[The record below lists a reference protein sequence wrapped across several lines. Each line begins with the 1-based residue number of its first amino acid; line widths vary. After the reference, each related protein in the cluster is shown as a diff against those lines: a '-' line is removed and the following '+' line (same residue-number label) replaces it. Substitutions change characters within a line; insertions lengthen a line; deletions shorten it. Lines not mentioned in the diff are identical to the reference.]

1 MSVKKNK
8 RNQNQCVAEGEMQLL
23 DKTRQLEEK
32 IESLEDTTQQ
42 MQEKLKKL
50 ENQYDALRQ
59 LINDTDTKMLI
70 KTTQQDRDI
79 QILQTKVTTISN
91 AKNEGN
97 TVNNMNKNTVDITA
111 PTFSG
116 NLKEEHPKQFLKDMH
131 NYLEHK
137 QITTNK
143 EKLIVIENNLRG
155 KAAKWYSM
163 IKDAALDEVTFS
175 ELFLKHFFSEN
186 HQWDIFI
193 KCTEAGKKPIKK
205 DFQEHFH
212 HWMAELKY
220 LDSPKMN
227 EEQAINLIT
236 KHFPI
241 SIQAYIQTTNERKF
255 LPIWEKLGELENSV
269 KQEEELIRHNE
280 KLPKQTYP
288 RQNNTYNRVPYSTGN
303 QNLKNTSA
311 LQNPYA
317 QRPAQTHGNNHKSNI
332 RQLTT
337 EQSDYNDDTITSDRE
352 DIDEDHDVTKNWE
365 QGTAEIDRPQS

>member
-1 MSVKKNK
+1 
-8 RNQNQCVAEGEMQLL
+8 
-23 DKTRQLEEK
+23 
-32 IESLEDTTQQ
+32 
-42 MQEKLKKL
+42 
-50 ENQYDALRQ
+50 
-59 LINDTDTKMLI
+59 
-70 KTTQQDRDI
+70 
-79 QILQTKVTTISN
+79 
-91 AKNEGN
+91 
-97 TVNNMNKNTVDITA
+97 MNKNTVDITA

-116 NLKEEHPKQFLKDMH
+116 DLKEEHPKQFLKDMH

-155 KAAKWYSM
+155 KAAKWHSM

-280 KLPKQTYP
+280 KHPKQTYP

-303 QNLKNTSA
+303 QNFKNTSA

>member
-1 MSVKKNK
+1 
-8 RNQNQCVAEGEMQLL
+8 
-23 DKTRQLEEK
+23 
-32 IESLEDTTQQ
+32 
-42 MQEKLKKL
+42 
-50 ENQYDALRQ
+50 
-59 LINDTDTKMLI
+59 
-70 KTTQQDRDI
+70 
-79 QILQTKVTTISN
+79 
-91 AKNEGN
+91 
-97 TVNNMNKNTVDITA
+97 
-111 PTFSG
+111 
-116 NLKEEHPKQFLKDMH
+116 
-131 NYLEHK
+131 
-137 QITTNK
+137 
-143 EKLIVIENNLRG
+143 
-155 KAAKWYSM
+155 
-163 IKDAALDEVTFS
+163 
-175 ELFLKHFFSEN
+175 
-186 HQWDIFI
+186 
-193 KCTEAGKKPIKK
+193 
-205 DFQEHFH
+205 
-212 HWMAELKY
+212 
-220 LDSPKMN
+220 MN

-280 KLPKQTYP
+280 KHPKQTYP

-303 QNLKNTSA
+303 QNFKNTSA